1 MCSGGAI
8 SYAFHALC
16 QVVPHML
23 DKIEDRVQNGKGKV
37 SSLTKEDERN
47 VHGNMD

>member
-23 DKIEDRVQNGKGKV
+23 DKIEDRYKME
-37 SSLTKEDERN
+37 KEKFPP
-47 VHGNMD
+47 